1 MNSPSP
7 IQRQPIVDGA
17 EGRDFPARGEG
28 QDCVEGSA
36 ERDGEFYI
44 DGADCV
50 IRVDNMLFKV
60 SMMLLISC
68 PLDFTASSLVLSTPP
83 RVAAHRSAAGDS
95 GVTFTS

>member
-50 IRVDNMLFKV
+50 IRVDNTLFRV
-60 SMMLLISC
+60 SVILRASVLLSFR
-68 PLDFTASSLVLSTPP
+68 LLASSR
-83 RVAAHRSAAGDS
+83 RVRAWHRTALQPMSLD
-95 GVTFTS
+95 